1 MDRRKNNFRIIK
13 MNDLL
18 NKIFTT
24 ANLTEEQKE
33 KYINEINL
41 GISIR
46 VLESIYKLDKELAV
60 KLAEAIK
67 NSETDP
73 SVLNLMI
80 TKLKENPQMKEIINK
95 TAEDV
100 LTEFLQEIAKS
111 ATEEQKQQILASM
124 PS

>member
-18 NKIFTT
+18 NKIFVS

-60 KLAEAIK
+60 KLADAIK
-67 NSETDP
+67 NSETDQ
-73 SVLNLMI
+73 SALNLMI
-80 TKLKENPQMKEIINK
+80 TKLKENSQMKEIINK

-111 ATEEQKQQILASM
+111 TTEEQKQQILS
-124 PS
+124 SLSS

>member
-1 MDRRKNNFRIIK
+1 

-18 NKIFTT
+18 NKIFAS
-24 ANLTEEQKE
+24 ANLPEEQKE
-33 KYINEINL
+33 KYINEINIS
-41 GISIR
+41 ISIR

-73 SVLNLMI
+73 NALNLMI
-80 TKLKENPQMKEIINK
+80 TKLKENPQIKEIINK

-100 LTEFLQEIAKS
+100 LTEFLQVIAKS
-111 ATEEQKQQILASM
+111 ATEEQKQQILSSLTA
-124 PS
+124 

>member
-1 MDRRKNNFRIIK
+1 

-18 NKIFTT
+18 NKIFAG
-24 ANLTEEQKE
+24 ANLPEEQKE

-73 SVLNLMI
+73 NALNLMI

-111 ATEEQKQQILASM
+111 ATEEQKQQILSSLTA
-124 PS
+124 